1 MGATV
6 IAAAPL
12 SLLSRVANLE
22 CDSTMMIMRRQWW
35 ICTCANSVP
44 MAQECCCSSICFSSL
59 VNFVPSCSF
68 WPLLLRHSFHSSSPS
83 IAAARTKQMR
93 GIICQDHLLR
103 PLRPRQEM
111 MRQKMGTG
119 RKFFRFSLRRPQ
131 FAKRKKSFFAFL
143 DGSLAL
149 RQGQKGNNHSGK
161 KRKEKKKSF
170 YIFEERRRSHK
181 GQSLLKVGRGLLVL
195 RSVDLLTFQRKGIVL
210 QSLHACCIAK
220 GRFLAA
226 PRQRKWGEGSAFVD

>member
-1 MGATV
+1 MAISSPLPFVAWHARRTRRNKSLLPSTSKPRRERLPTNYLARVSFSLFARRREGGMGATV

-131 FAKRKKSFFAFL
+131 FAKRKKRFFCFSRWFTSFKAR
-143 DGSLAL
+143 A
-149 RQGQKGNNHSGK
+149 
-161 KRKEKKKSF
+161 
-170 YIFEERRRSHK
+170 K
-181 GQSLLKVGRGLLVL
+181 GQ
-195 RSVDLLTFQRKGIVL
+195 Q
-210 QSLHACCIAK
+210 
-220 GRFLAA
+220 
-226 PRQRKWGEGSAFVD
+226 P